1 MASSQMVRLI
11 QGVLRMSAQKTS
23 KDLPSATFSQELE
36 DGQEPCKLQDGVQTD
51 LFGQEAP
58 HVSLSPQQE
67 KVLEKMMSD
76 TSGQYSLISLESAVL
91 KLSLVNRLQQLSDM
105 DGSTIYK
112 TTLKQKATPQ
122 QRLYYH
128 LAASARTTKGTDS
141 SSPQSAWLTPTTS
154 DMNGVRELDGKRSG
168 ELNTQAKSAWPT
180 PVSTDNRDRG
190 KWDDPAIQRRVAL
203 KKSIELSMLVG
214 SAAPY
219 RHATKSPWPTPAARD
234 FKGTSG
240 SGRQEKKSHPS
251 DTVPN
256 AAATVPW
263 ATPTA
268 TDHSRGTKPPR
279 PQDTGIPLTQ
289 QAGIRAETVG
299 NSEHNGSH
307 ETEIGR
313 STGPGK
319 AEGGMLELERSD
331 SLFWG
336 SSEVIY
342 CRDGKYRPIPT
353 EPALFPLADGIPNRV
368 GLLRGA
374 GNAIVPQ
381 AAAEIIKAYIA

>member
-1 MASSQMVRLI
+1 
-11 QGVLRMSAQKTS
+11 MSAPKNS
-23 KDLPSATFSQELE
+23 KDLPSATSSQELE

-51 LFGQEAP
+51 LFGQEVP

-67 KVLEKMMSD
+67 RVLEKMMSD
-76 TSGQYSLISLESAVL
+76 TSGQYSLISLESAIL

-154 DMNGVRELDGKRSG
+154 DMNGVRQLDGKRSG
-168 ELNTQAKSAWPT
+168 GLNTQAQAAWPT

-190 KWDDPAIQRRVAL
+190 KWDDPAIQRRVTL

-214 SAAPY
+214 STAPY
-219 RHATKSPWPTPAARD
+219 RHATNSPWPTPAARD

-240 SGRQEKKSHPS
+240 SGRQEKKNHPS

-256 AAATVPW
+256 AGGDSSVGNP
-263 ATPTA
+263 
-268 TDHSRGTKPPR
+268 DSNR
-279 PQDTGIPLTQ
+279 PQERHEAT
-289 QAGIRAETVG
+289 ETARHG
-299 NSEHNGSH
+299 DSIDAASFW
-307 ETEIGR
+307 
-313 STGPGK
+313 
-319 AEGGMLELERSD
+319 SD
-331 SLFWG
+331 SR
-336 SSEVIY
+336 EIY
-342 CRDGKYRPIPT
+342 CRDGKYRSIPT
-353 EPALFPLADGIPNRV
+353 EPALFPLADGISNRV